1 MALHT
6 KKLYYR
12 RGGTTYSI
20 DLYTTTA
27 EVGSEYLSLRDGSTT
42 VYAKID
48 TVGSA
53 NESYLRVRKSG
64 VTKSLLNT
72 ITSAL
77 SLSPTTIST
86 NYIGGTSSV
95 AVTSAAAWTS
105 SSNQTW
111 LTASPSSGSTST
123 TVNLTA
129 ARYGMSHQAIPPQA
143 PRTAVFTVTSG
154 ANTKTVTVSQS
165 SLKSVVITMNTS
177 GVQTGSYPTYP
188 ITFNL
193 ASPLT
198 LRFISLYFYSHSGL
212 TKTVQLKNPSG
223 VVVASWDLTVV
234 NWYIQFDI
242 NQYISTAGTWTLD
255 VTDRY
260 GWSFPYGGDTGMG
273 EVWADW

>member
-27 EVGSEYLSLRDGSTT
+27 EVGSEYVALRDGSTT

-48 TVGSA
+48 AVGSA
-53 NESYLRVRKSG
+53 NESHLRVRKSG
-64 VTKSLLNT
+64 ATKSLLST
-72 ITSAL
+72 VTSAL
-77 SLSPTTIST
+77 SLSPTTINT
-86 NYIGGTSSV
+86 NYLGSTTPV
-95 AVTSAAAWTS
+95 TLTSAAAWTS

-111 LTASPSSGSTST
+111 LTTSSASGSAST

-129 ARYGMSHQAIPPQA
+129 DRYWMSFQYIPPQA
-143 PRTAVFTVTSG
+143 PRTAVLTVTSG

-165 SLKSVVITMNTS
+165 SLKSVVYTMSTA

-188 ITFNL
+188 ITFNVT
-193 ASPLT
+193 SPLT
-198 LRFISLYFYSHSGL
+198 LRYISLYFYSHSGL

-223 VVVASWDLTVV
+223 VVVASWNLTVV

-242 NQYISTAGTWTLD
+242 NQYISTTGTWTVD
-255 VTDRY
+255 VSDRY
-260 GWSFPYGGDTGMG
+260 GWSFPYSGNTGMG